1 MLEVLIGVGG
11 FAAGYAVNWY
21 FGRAALNAVKDELET
36 AHRYRLALCS
46 ELGEADKRHDR
57 VADAYATTHGKIA
70 AIRDLIA
77 DTTRV
82 RSSRI
87 REVLGE

>member
-11 FAAGYAVNWY
+11 LVVGCGVGWY
-21 FGRAALNAVKDELET
+21 RGRASWAEVEEELDAT
-36 AHRYRLALCS
+36 HRHRLALCS
-46 ELGEADKRHDR
+46 ALGEADKRHDR
-57 VADAYATTHGKIA
+57 VADAYATTQQKIA
-70 AIRDLIA
+70 DIRDLIA

>member
-21 FGRAALNAVKDELET
+21 FGHAALNAVEDELGSMYRRHDDLLDEYDE
-36 AHRYRLALCS
+36 AESRY
-46 ELGEADKRHDR
+46 DR
-57 VADAYATTHGKIA
+57 VADAYATTQQKIA

>member
-1 MLEVLIGVGG
+1 MLEVLIGVCG

-21 FGRAALNAVKDELET
+21 FGHAALDAAEDELET
-36 AHRYRLALCS
+36 IYRHRDALLD
-46 ELGEADKRHDR
+46 EFDEADRRYDR
-57 VADAYATTHGKIA
+57 VADAYATTRQKIA
-70 AIRDLIA
+70 EIRDLI
-77 DTTRV
+77 DGTTRV

>member
-1 MLEVLIGVGG
+1 MLEVWIGLGG

-21 FGRAALNAVKDELET
+21 FGHAALNAVEDELESMYH
-36 AHRYRLALCS
+36 HRDALLD
-46 ELGEADKRHDR
+46 EFDEADKRYDR
-57 VADAYATTHGKIA
+57 VADAYATTRGKIA

-87 REVLGE
+87 LEVLGE

>member
-1 MLEVLIGVGG
+1 MLEVLIGFGG

-21 FGRAALNAVKDELET
+21 FGHAALDAVEDELESLYCR
-36 AHRYRLALCS
+36 HDALLD
-46 ELGEADKRHDR
+46 EFDERFDR

-70 AIRDLIA
+70 EIRDLIA

>member
-1 MLEVLIGVGG
+1 MVEVLIGLGG

-21 FGRAALNAVKDELET
+21 FGHAALNAVEGELESMYY
-36 AHRYRLALCS
+36 HHDALLD
-46 ELGEADKRHDR
+46 EFDEADKRYDR
-57 VADAYATTHGKIA
+57 VADAYATTRGKIA

>member
-1 MLEVLIGVGG
+1 MLEVLIGVCG

-21 FGRAALNAVKDELET
+21 FGHAALDAVEDELESIYRHHE
-36 AHRYRLALCS
+36 ALLDELDERY
-46 ELGEADKRHDR
+46 DR
-57 VADAYATTHGKIA
+57 IADAYATTHGKIA

>member
-21 FGRAALNAVKDELET
+21 FGHAALNAVEDELGSM
-36 AHRYRLALCS
+36 YR
-46 ELGEADKRHDR
+46 RHDDLLDELDER
-57 VADAYATTHGKIA
+57 YDRIADAYATTHGKIA